1 MLPLLLLAG
10 LVGCTTQHADDA
22 QKAPPAKVENPTK
35 ESELTTI
42 KLTSEAEKRLGIVV
56 AMVENQTVSRART
69 LAGEVVVP
77 QDQTISVATP
87 MAGTLHAPENGSAPA
102 IGQFIKAGQPLFR
115 LVPSIPPERDLHVQ
129 IEREIETAR
138 ARVEAA
144 QLKVKRAEQL
154 VRDQAG
160 SEKAAEQVREELA
173 IAEADLK
180 AARARLDRLMKNPLS
195 ADVAVLITA
204 PKDGMVQKVN
214 AVPGQLVAGATAL
227 FEIVSLSSVW
237 IRVPVYVGELAQIDR
252 RQPAKV
258 HNLAGQPG
266 GSARDV
272 WPVAAPPSADPNA
285 ATADL
290 YFQLPNGEGGLRPG
304 QKVGVALALRTAEE
318 SLVVPVS
325 AIVHDIHGGTWVY
338 ENTGPQTFVRRPV
351 EVRYVVERLA
361 VLGRGPS
368 VGTKVVTVGAA
379 ELFGTE
385 FGAGK

>member
-1 MLPLLLLAG
+1 

-22 QKAPPAKVENPTK
+22 QKSSPAKVENPTK
-35 ESELTTI
+35 EAELATI
-42 KLTSEAEKRLGIVV
+42 KLTPEAEKRLGIVV

-87 MAGTLHAPENGSAPA
+87 MAGTLHAPEKGSAPTV
-102 IGQFIKAGQPLFR
+102 GQFVKAGQPLFR
-115 LVPSIPPERDLHVQ
+115 LVPSIPPERDLRVQ

-138 ARVEAA
+138 VRVEAA
-144 QLKVKRAEQL
+144 QFKVKRTEQL

-160 SEKAAEQVREELA
+160 SEKAAEQAREELA

-204 PKDGMVQKVN
+204 PKDGLVQKVN
-214 AVPGQLVAGATAL
+214 AVPGQMVAGATAL

-258 HNLAGQPG
+258 HSLAGQPG
-266 GSARDV
+266 GSARDA

-304 QKVGVALALRTAEE
+304 QKVGVTLALRTAEE

-361 VLGRGPS
+361 VLGRGPV

-379 ELFGTE
+379 ELFGPE